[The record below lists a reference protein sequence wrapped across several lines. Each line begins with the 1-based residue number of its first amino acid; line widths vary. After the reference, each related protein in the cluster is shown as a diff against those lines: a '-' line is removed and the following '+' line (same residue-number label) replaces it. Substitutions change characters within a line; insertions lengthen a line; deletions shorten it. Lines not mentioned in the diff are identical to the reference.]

1 MKRLAHRVCGP
12 AILVGLLI
20 VSLLSGCRHS
30 SDPSLA
36 AADSLMEEHP
46 DSALM
51 MLNEYPSGTPT
62 SKADSAYYALL
73 LTHARYKNFIDETDD
88 SLISS
93 ATDYFLD
100 HDDKGKASRALFLQ
114 GMIRMNANRL
124 GEAAVSFRKGLDIAR
139 EGKQY
144 MWEGQCA
151 RGLFAIYGKIKNTS
165 EQIRYAKAEYDAFAK
180 GGFQDW
186 TNNAKLNIL
195 RAYNNN
201 EKYDSVLS
209 NASDLFR
216 IAEEAKDT
224 LLMEEVLVLIGTSK
238 YSLGDFQGAL
248 DSYFSAYCLNPS
260 VIKPTHG
267 YNIGVAAANI
277 KNDSLPA
284 EMKSFIETVSIRKE
298 TLPAFKVLANQGRF
312 EEAFKGLERY
322 KNLQDS
328 VLRVIVQNNVAEWME
343 SYENTISIIRQQE
356 ARIERILWAAGLLIL
371 VIIIGLLYFMYKKNL
386 IQKNLERKQLE
397 MSIEILKSDL
407 ESRISE
413 IDNMSADIRK
423 LSEKNQ
429 LMSTSLLDM
438 LYEKYKKVNALC
450 DSYFEG
456 RAIESKKKKLEKEMG
471 NLLKDFSD
479 PIFLQEVAEHIN
491 RCLYGLYT
499 SFVEDFPE
507 LNEDSKRLFMFLTLG
522 FNNRSLCVILNVE
535 TANLYNRKSRLK
547 KLIAGSDAKRKAEY
561 IENLR

>member
-20 VSLLSGCRHS
+20 VSLLCGCRHS

-62 SKADSAYYALL
+62 SEADSAYYALL

-238 YSLGDFQGAL
+238 YSLGDFEGAL

-284 EMKSFIETVSIRKE
+284 EMKGFIETVSIRKE
-298 TLPAFKVLANQGRF
+298 TLPSFQVFASQGHF
-312 EEAFKGLERY
+312 EEAFNGLERY
-322 KNLQDS
+322 KNMQDS
-328 VLRVIVQNNVAEWME
+328 VLRIIIQNNVAESMGQ
-343 SYENTISIIRQQE
+343 YENIKKIIYQQE
-356 ARIERILWAAGLLIL
+356 KKMERIYWGIGIFIL
-371 VIIIGLLYFMYKKNL
+371 SIAFGISYWVYAKNL
-386 IQKNLERKQLE
+386 SQKKLERKNLEMK
-397 MSIEILKSDL
+397 IEILKADL
-407 ESRISE
+407 ESRLKHLDQANQDIQK
-413 IDNMSADIRK
+413 INKDNERMSAVIRD
-423 LSEKNQ
+423 L
-429 LMSTSLLDM
+429 
-438 LYEKYKKVNALC
+438 LYERYKKINDLC
-450 DSYFEG
+450 DAYYQDRSV
-456 RAIESKKKKLEKEMG
+456 ESKKKKLAKDIE

-479 PIFLQEVAEHIN
+479 HEFLIEIGKYIDL
-491 RCLYGLYT
+491 CLDGLYT
-499 SFVEDFPE
+499 SFIKDFPN
-507 LNEDSKRLFMFLTLG
+507 LNDESRRLFMLLTLG
-522 FNNRSLCVILNVE
+522 LNTRTICVIFDLEN
-535 TANLYNRKSRLK
+535 TAVYNRKSRLK
-547 KLIAGSDAKRKAEY
+547 KFIAGSDAKRKAEY